1 MSKNSVDAAF
11 PIQANEVP
19 RYVSTMSALRVACR
33 TPWGSQCDLLVLQGR
48 VIVPRELAHVRPL
61 WWLHEEDHPCV
72 AVAPLSVLE
81 QQTGA
86 EIGISPYCVPIERW
100 NAAARRESWLPVV
113 PTGCDSSQS
122 SDVTASPELES
133 LPLPSPASGRIDRE
147 LDHSRSAG
155 DRLREGSDAVSRLFG
170 GVRRPVVLGAVA
182 VAVLACANYL
192 AGTAVW
198 LWNLR
203 QGMTSAT
210 IEQGVVLIVAALLFS
225 ALTGLFRER
234 FATRHCIRVLPH
246 RRDSWERQPVLS
258 TVLDGYRLGIAL
270 QLLAFGAFVIF

>member
-1 MSKNSVDAAF
+1 M
-11 PIQANEVP
+11 VP
-19 RYVSTMSALRVACR
+19 AGC
-33 TPWGSQCDLLVLQGR
+33 
-48 VIVPRELAHVRPL
+48 
-61 WWLHEEDHPCV
+61 
-72 AVAPLSVLE
+72 
-81 QQTGA
+81 
-86 EIGISPYCVPIERW
+86 
-100 NAAARRESWLPVV
+100 ES
-113 PTGCDSSQS
+113 GQS

-133 LPLPSPASGRIDRE
+133 LPLPSPSSGRIDRE

-155 DRLREGSDAVSRLFG
+155 DRLREGSHAVSRLFG
-170 GVRRPVVLGAVA
+170 GVRRLVVVGALA

-203 QGMTSAT
+203 QGMTSAR
-210 IEQGVVLIVAALLFS
+210 IEQGVVLIFAALLFS

-234 FATRHCIRVLPH
+234 FATPHGIRALPY
-246 RRDSWERQPVLS
+246 RGDGRERQPVLY